1 MFEISEDTVDDPE
14 LCWAYVFF
22 KQNLTMATA
31 MFALQLQQLPPPAQE
46 GVPEEWAPEEGAPD
60 EGAPDEGVLLLP
72 SQPSSPSS

>member
-31 MFALQLQQLPPPAQE
+31 MFALQLQQLQQPAVPPKKKME
-46 GVPEEWAPEEGAPD
+46 
-60 EGAPDEGVLLLP
+60 LP
-72 SQPSSPSS
+72 LNDV